1 MDPFVTELS
10 LYFPWWESNGCC
22 LKWKKK
28 RREEKPCAH
37 RKARKGEFGVPGE
50 ELDQFGSPPHLPCK
64 RPAVTDA
71 DSVSTES
78 RLGPPTP
85 WLLATVLLFQCHL
98 ASSSMC
104 LPCSNKNEK
113 GT

>member
-22 LKWKKK
+22 LKWKKT

-50 ELDQFGSPPHLPCK
+50 ELDQFGSLPHLPCK

-71 DSVSTES
+71 DSVSIES
-78 RLGPPTP
+78 RLGPPP
-85 WLLATVLLFQCHL
+85 PVAAGYCVAVTVPPGIQQHVPAML
-98 ASSSMC
+98 
-104 LPCSNKNEK
+104 
-113 GT
+113 